1 MRKKKAK
8 IVVVP
13 HYSGSEKKSHVFR
26 IVITEQIQKK
36 LEKSAQNKT
45 TPNNSA

>member
-13 HYSGSEKKSHVFR
+13 HYSGSMKKSHVFR
-26 IVITEQIQKK
+26 IVITEQVQKN
-36 LEKSAQNKT
+36 LERSAQNKST
-45 TPNNSA
+45 QNNSA